1 MEKFGKAIDYSL
13 RYVFEPALQ
22 WVINHPIISVV
33 VVVVLIYFAVRNYRM
48 L

>member
-1 MEKFGKAIDYSL
+1 MDRIGKGIDYSL

-22 WVINHPIISVV
+22 WVINHPIISVAV
-33 VVVVLIYFAVRNYRM
+33 ILILVFFAVRNYRM